1 MPITPAEQ
9 KELDDIL
16 KGLNKDDPLE
26 PPPEIPEAP
35 VRDPSEYYFP
45 TQNVPPTG
53 VSKKEA
59 YYGPLEESADIK
71 LDLMKKAR
79 AVTEAKDP
87 KEVAQELESVRKD
100 FIKAYNRNAARVLT
114 QGGPPALMHQ
124 RAAGP
129 KMKELNYSLPE
140 DITLDEAFKLTGK
153 SSQGPKLQHYR
164 DEYDK
169 LRLGVEDVRD
179 SMLSW
184 DERMALGLYNR
195 GDAKEYIEN
204 LPGVDKVGYDE
215 ELGTFLVTRNGKVGL
230 ADEKGASISD
240 VLEMSGPIADA
251 LLTLGLV
258 EAGPAQPVVKKATKE
273 GIKGAYKQIRN
284 FLHKA
289 TEPEGKKA
297 ITTGVTEGA
306 VQLAREKGMQHL
318 LPEEAEKVP
327 LKQLGKEALVTGVF
341 SGAGQ
346 KATDWAASRKQ
357 FADWRMTPLTILQ

>member
-87 KEVAQELESVRKD
+87 KEVAQELESVRID

-114 QGGPPALMHQ
+114 QGGPAALMHQ

-204 LPGVDKVGYDE
+204 LPGVDKVGND
-215 ELGTFLVTRNGKVGL
+215 
-230 ADEKGASISD
+230 
-240 VLEMSGPIADA
+240 
-251 LLTLGLV
+251 
-258 EAGPAQPVVKKATKE
+258 
-273 GIKGAYKQIRN
+273 
-284 FLHKA
+284 
-289 TEPEGKKA
+289 
-297 ITTGVTEGA
+297 
-306 VQLAREKGMQHL
+306 
-318 LPEEAEKVP
+318 
-327 LKQLGKEALVTGVF
+327 
-341 SGAGQ
+341 
-346 KATDWAASRKQ
+346 
-357 FADWRMTPLTILQ
+357 